1 MWKGGL
7 LVVAGVDLMRGVG
20 GWIMMG
26 QGGCVVKRLRGGKA
40 TDPDGQ
46 VRPETQLRRT
56 INIHINSGIPL
67 NRRH

>member
-1 MWKGGL
+1 
-7 LVVAGVDLMRGVG
+7 MRGVG

-46 VRPETQLRRT
+46 MRPETQLRRT